1 MASKSQQPVHLV
13 FKTHLDIGFTD
24 YSHRVI
30 DCYLN
35 HFIPKA
41 IALASSLEKREGD
54 ESFIWTTGSWVVDH
68 ALNQLKGEALKNFE
82 EAILKGWLRWHG
94 LPFTTHTE
102 LMDATLFRAG
112 LGISKRLDRRF
123 GLETKTAKMTDVP
136 GHTIAIVPLME
147 EAGIEWMH
155 LGINP
160 ASAVVEVPPI
170 FRWQFDGAELM
181 VAYQGKYGDDVIT
194 PSGERLHFALAGDN
208 LGPPSEEEV
217 LDLFSQTRTKFP
229 GSKVRAGLMEDL
241 LGPLKK
247 EREELPVIYQE
258 MGDTW
263 IHGVGAD
270 PEKVARFRALSRLRS
285 HHDGRYLEEEWR
297 SVDAA
302 LLMIPEHTWG
312 MDEKTHLRDYRHYT
326 RADFEKALQFDL
338 VDPSLNPPSCEA
350 FGMFAQMGE
359 AKEVLDNYDCR
370 FSTFAKSWEEQ
381 RRYLEEAQD
390 ALPEALQKEAAK
402 VCAKA
407 RNEDPFPEVFHIEM
421 EETGVEIGDWTLILS
436 PDGSL
441 GLLAFEDQ
449 VLFKNKEGGLGKARY
464 VLHDDLDI
472 QHFHQTYNRNM
483 ERPEIRSWAEPDFG
497 KPGLKEHGRPGGI
510 WSPYLMSS
518 RYVDGALEAILAF
531 DPEPHQEG
539 GAPERMRLMASLFKG
554 DLLLDLSYWNKPANR
569 MPEALWWDFPHQLKM
584 AQWSMVK
591 LGHEVDPLSVLMGG
605 ARHLH
610 AVESIW
616 AKGTQAR
623 WNWEMLDAPLIGWGE
638 GKLLAFDREKPDMN
652 KGFGV
657 CLHNNVWGTN
667 FPMWYQGNGRCRVR
681 LSCEIVKNMITT

>member
-35 HFIPKA
+35 HFIPNA

-247 EREELPVIYQE
+247 ERIRRWEIPGFMVWGRTQKKWPV
-258 MGDTW
+258 
-263 IHGVGAD
+263 
-270 PEKVARFRALSRLRS
+270 
-285 HHDGRYLEEEWR
+285 LE
-297 SVDAA
+297 
-302 LLMIPEHTWG
+302 
-312 MDEKTHLRDYRHYT
+312 
-326 RADFEKALQFDL
+326 
-338 VDPSLNPPSCEA
+338 PSPVSAPT
-350 FGMFAQMGE
+350 M
-359 AKEVLDNYDCR
+359 
-370 FSTFAKSWEEQ
+370 T
-381 RRYLEEAQD
+381 
-390 ALPEALQKEAAK
+390 
-402 VCAKA
+402 
-407 RNEDPFPEVFHIEM
+407 
-421 EETGVEIGDWTLILS
+421 
-436 PDGSL
+436 
-441 GLLAFEDQ
+441 
-449 VLFKNKEGGLGKARY
+449 
-464 VLHDDLDI
+464 
-472 QHFHQTYNRNM
+472 
-483 ERPEIRSWAEPDFG
+483 
-497 KPGLKEHGRPGGI
+497 GGI
-510 WSPYLMSS
+510 WKKN
-518 RYVDGALEAILAF
+518 
-531 DPEPHQEG
+531 G
-539 GAPERMRLMASLFKG
+539 GQWMLLF
-554 DLLLDLSYWNKPANR
+554 
-569 MPEALWWDFPHQLKM
+569 
-584 AQWSMVK
+584 
-591 LGHEVDPLSVLMGG
+591 
-605 ARHLH
+605 
-610 AVESIW
+610 
-616 AKGTQAR
+616 
-623 WNWEMLDAPLIGWGE
+623 
-638 GKLLAFDREKPDMN
+638 
-652 KGFGV
+652 
-657 CLHNNVWGTN
+657 
-667 FPMWYQGNGRCRVR
+667 
-681 LSCEIVKNMITT
+681 